1 MEMKILRKE
10 IYEDIQEVLNQELR
24 IIAKKVDEGIYD
36 VENYWDFK
44 MKLEKEYYEW
54 EKDLMLTCDI
64 ELKEKFSWIRMMA
77 KKSRSEPAYYLTYP
91 RKFFDL

>member
-1 MEMKILRKE
+1 MKILRRE

-36 VENYWDFK
+36 VKNYWDFK

-77 KKSRSEPAYYLTYP
+77 KKSRSKPAYYLTYP
-91 RKFFDL
+91 SKFFD